1 MPRLL
6 AIGHVT
12 RDRIQGREALGGS
25 VTYAALTARQLGWDA
40 AVLTAAGED
49 FDAAAELPG
58 VEVVVQ
64 PSARTTRF
72 HNDYDREGRR
82 TQTVT
87 AAADP
92 IDLSRLPESWRE
104 PDALLL
110 GPVVGEL
117 GSGTARALEAELVG
131 ALGQGWLREIG
142 AGGQV
147 NPREWRD
154 PAADLAGVHVLFLA
168 EHDLP
173 TEGYRLGDYLGF
185 VPILVVTR
193 GWEGLDLVTRQ
204 SSHRVPGLPRAE
216 VDPTGAGDVLA
227 AAFLVAYHETGD
239 PLEAAAFATCAAS
252 CAVEGLGASRL
263 GSRAEVERRMAQR
276 ERLIEEGEWEE

>member
-25 VTYAALTARQLGWDA
+25 VTYAALAARELGWDA
-40 AVLTAAGED
+40 AVLTAAADD
-49 FDAAAELPG
+49 FEAARELPG

-64 PSARTTRF
+64 PSARTTRIQK
-72 HNDYDREGRR
+72 DYDRDGHRA
-82 TQTVT
+82 QTVT
-87 AAADP
+87 AVADP
-92 IDLSRLPESWRE
+92 IDLTHLPEAWRE
-104 PDALLL
+104 PDAMLL

-117 GSGTARALEAELVG
+117 GAGAARACEAGLVG

-142 AGGQV
+142 PGGQLS
-147 NPREWRD
+147 PREWRD

-168 EHDLP
+168 ERDLP
-173 TEGYRLGDYLGF
+173 AEGRPSGDYLSF
-185 VPILVVTR
+185 VPMLVVTR

-204 SSHRVPGLPRAE
+204 SSHRVPGLPRA
-216 VDPTGAGDVLA
+216 VQDPTGAGDVLA

-239 PLEAAAFATCAAS
+239 PLDAAAFATCAAS
-252 CAVEGLGASRL
+252 CAVEGVGASSL
-263 GSRAEVERRMAQR
+263 GSRAEVERRLAQR